1 MTFISIHSVVGV
13 AASHDR
19 DAFKYNICWRL
30 QDPRQEMIQDFQAI
44 ILEQLDYYKA
54 KNGSFPERILY
65 FRDGVSEG
73 QFTEIQNVELKALQN
88 ACKVKYGPDFGKKVK
103 ITMVVV
109 QKRHHTRFFPGRSNV
124 GSSDRKNNNVP
135 PGTIVDQEITAP
147 KENHFYLVS
156 HQSIQGVAKP
166 TKYCIL
172 HDEGNTL
179 GIDELQTLT
188 YDLCHL
194 FTRCNRSVSYPAPT
208 YYAHLAA
215 YRGRVYIEG

>member
-1 MTFISIHSVVGV
+1 MILDFEQIV
-13 AASHDR
+13 A
-19 DAFKYNICWRL
+19 
-30 QDPRQEMIQDFQAI
+30 
-44 ILEQLDYYKA
+44 EQLDFYK
-54 KNGSFPERILY
+54 KENNELPTRILY

-73 QFTEIQNVELKALQN
+73 QFAEVQNIELKALQN
-88 ACKVKYGPDFGKKVK
+88 ACKTKYGADFGKKVK

-109 QKRHHTRFFPGRSNV
+109 QKRHHTRFFPGKS
-124 GSSDRKNNNVP
+124 GIGASDRKNNNVP
-135 PGTIVDQEITAP
+135 PGTIVDQEITPP

-172 HDEGNTL
+172 HDDGNEL
-179 GIDELQTLT
+179 NIDDFQALT
-188 YDLCHL
+188 FDLCHL
-194 FTRCNRSVSYPAPT
+194 FGRCNRSVSYPTPT